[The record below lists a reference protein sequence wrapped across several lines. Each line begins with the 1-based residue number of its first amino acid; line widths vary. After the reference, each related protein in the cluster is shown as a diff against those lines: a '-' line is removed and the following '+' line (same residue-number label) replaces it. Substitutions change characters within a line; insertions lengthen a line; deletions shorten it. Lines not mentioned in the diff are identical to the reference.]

1 MPRILAVEDEPGIAL
16 PLKDDLELEG
26 YDVVLATDGEE
37 ALRRGREQSYD
48 LIILDVMLPKKDGFE
63 VCRALR
69 RGGVRTP
76 ILMLTSKAQD
86 VDKALGLDLGADD
99 YVTKPFS
106 PLELRA
112 RIKALLRRAAGD
124 APETYRFGDCE
135 VDFARLELRCAGQA
149 VPLTPIEFKLLAA
162 FVRHKGRVLSRDQLL
177 DLVWGA
183 GTAITDRVVDT
194 HVANLRKKIEPDP
207 GVPRY
212 VAGVRGAGYR
222 FDG

>member
-1 MPRILAVEDEPGIAL
+1 MPRILAVEDEPAIAA

-26 YDVVLATDGEE
+26 YEVQIATDGEE
-37 ALRRGREQSYD
+37 GLRRAREERFD
-48 LIILDVMLPKKDGFE
+48 LVILDVMLPKKDGFE

-69 RGGVRTP
+69 RSGVRTP
-76 ILMLTSKAQD
+76 ILMLTSRTQD

-112 RIKALLRRAAGD
+112 RIKALLRRAGGE
-124 APETYRFGDCE
+124 PLEVYRFGDCE
-135 VDFARLELRCAGQA
+135 VDFARFELRCGGQA
-149 VPLTPIEFKLLAA
+149 VGLTPLEFKLLAT
-162 FVRHKGRVLSRDQLL
+162 FVRHKGRLLSRDQLL
-177 DLVWGA
+177 DLVWGP

-194 HVANLRKKIEPDP
+194 HIANLRKKIEPQP
-207 GVPRY
+207 SAPRFL
-212 VAGVRGAGYR
+212 AGVRGAGYR

>member
-1 MPRILAVEDEPGIAL
+1 MPRILVAEDESAIAL

-26 YDVVLATDGEE
+26 YAVEVVGDGEA
-37 ALRRGREQSYD
+37 ALRAGRDDTFD

-63 VCRALR
+63 VCRGLR
-69 RGGVRTP
+69 RGGIRVP
-76 ILMLTSKAQD
+76 ILMLTARAQD

-112 RIKALLRRAAGD
+112 RIKALLRRAAGEHHD
-124 APETYRFGDCE
+124 VYRFGDCE
-135 VDFARLELRCAGQA
+135 VDFTRFELRSGGQ
-149 VPLTPIEFKLLAA
+149 VVGLTPIEFKLLAT
-162 FVRHKGRVLSRDQLL
+162 FVRHKGRVLTRDQLL
-177 DLVWGA
+177 DDVWGA

-194 HVANLRKKIEPDP
+194 HVANLRRKIEPEP
-207 GVPRY
+207 SQPRY
-212 VAGVRGAGYR
+212 LSGVRGTGYR